1 MLNYSQILGDAIK
14 RARLQLGL
22 TQSQLA
28 EQIDVDVRTVLNIE
42 NYKGNPKLEVLFP
55 LIRALKIDP
64 STIFYPE
71 LFQETS
77 VRADFQIFLSS
88 CSDDEL
94 QSLLPISESVVSALR
109 SKNAIQRP
117 ED

>member
-1 MLNYSQILGDAIK
+1 MLNYAQILGDIIK

-28 EQIDVDVRTVLNIE
+28 EQIDVDVRTILNIE

-64 STIFYPE
+64 SSVFYPE

-77 VRADFQIFLSS
+77 ARSDFQIFLFG
-88 CSDDEL
+88 CSDEEL
-94 QSLLPISESVVSALR
+94 LALLPVSESVVSALR
-109 SKNAIQRP
+109 SKNAIRIP
-117 ED
+117 EE

>member
-1 MLNYSQILGDAIK
+1 MLNYSKILGDIIK
-14 RARLQLGL
+14 HARLQLGL

-28 EQIDVDVRTVLNIE
+28 EQIDVDVRTILNIE
-42 NYKGNPKLEVLFP
+42 NHKGNPKLEVLFP

-77 VRADFQIFLSS
+77 AWSDFQIFLSG
-88 CSDDEL
+88 CSDEEL
-94 QSLLPISESVVSALR
+94 SALLPVSESVVSALR
-109 SKNAIQRP
+109 AKNPIQIT
-117 ED
+117 EK